1 MNVWPDGVKSGSNTG
16 YDQVIM
22 YMWESYKITY
32 IHTMYHIKKVRMGN
46 RTMVVSHVD
55 FQGNVEDI
63 IFHEYNILRSTIYL
77 FKQNHDTILRVHNAN
92 ENKEIVR

>member
-1 MNVWPDGVKSGSNTG
+1 
-16 YDQVIM
+16 M

-55 FQGNVEDI
+55 FQGNVVDI

-77 FKQNHDTILRVHNAN
+77 FKQNHDT
-92 ENKEIVR
+92 ENKEIVRLTEGPFQY